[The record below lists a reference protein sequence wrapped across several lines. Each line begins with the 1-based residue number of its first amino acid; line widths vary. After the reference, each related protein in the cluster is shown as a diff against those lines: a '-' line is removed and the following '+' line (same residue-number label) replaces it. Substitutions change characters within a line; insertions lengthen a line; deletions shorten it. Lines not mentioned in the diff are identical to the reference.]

1 MRRSIASLVLLLP
14 ALALMGAG
22 AAEEPP
28 DAAAG
33 GSASAMPETR
43 FNEAPMLAAL
53 VAAGELPPV
62 DERLPLE
69 PAVTWFAPGDVVGTY
84 GGTLTVFHTNE
95 YPWNDLGDETETGGY
110 FGRMVKGSLDVVPS
124 MAKALEFS
132 DDAMALTVHLREGLR
147 WSDGHPM
154 TTDDVVF
161 MYDAMHFNELVPTW
175 NWIPQIKRAIK
186 IDDYTVRL
194 ETDIPY
200 VLMYYKMSTVEG
212 GGWNVFHPK
221 HYLEQWHIDYNPDA
235 EALAKEEGFESWDKA
250 FHHHYWWSPLKDLDK
265 PTHHP
270 WIMTEATATGK
281 RYERNPYYWE
291 VDTEGNQ
298 LPYVDAIQAQIVD
311 QETYHLKIIAGEADV
326 ALLQTS
332 FDNFT
337 LYQENAAAGE
347 YHVNQIP
354 SGLGGAVIVAP
365 NQNHL
370 DPFKREMYR
379 NKRFRQALSLAIN
392 REEIND
398 TVYFGVGVPRQA
410 TIVSDSPYFQDK
422 WAQSYAAYDPQRA
435 SAMLDEL
442 GLTARDRDGYRVE
455 PDGDTFLQVIE
466 YWRAGNLPVLELV
479 KEYWEDVGLKTEIKF
494 YESAAIGVRADAA
507 QHDFYTDRLASPEL
521 RSWMVAGSNWR
532 GGDFAW
538 ARQWHLWMVAN
549 RDVESGAKTLDDF
562 ADGKLP
568 GEEPPEEI
576 KQLNRWI
583 DDWAAGRPGDPDYVE
598 AFTKVFDYHAENV
611 YLIGTVGITPHL
623 YVVKDKLANAPL
635 EYGPSM
641 SWKGDLLVYAS
652 KMFIKG

>member
-1 MRRSIASLVLLLP
+1 M
-14 ALALMGAG
+14 
-22 AAEEPP
+22 
-28 DAAAG
+28 
-33 GSASAMPETR
+33 
-43 FNEAPMLAAL
+43 
-53 VAAGELPPV
+53 
-62 DERLPLE
+62 
-69 PAVTWFAPGDVVGTY
+69 
-84 GGTLTVFHTNE
+84 
-95 YPWNDLGDETETGGY
+95 
-110 FGRMVKGSLDVVPS
+110 
-124 MAKALEFS
+124 
-132 DDAMALTVHLREGLR
+132 
-147 WSDGHPM
+147 
-154 TTDDVVF
+154 
-161 MYDAMHFNELVPTW
+161 
-175 NWIPQIKRAIK
+175 
-186 IDDYTVRL
+186 
-194 ETDIPY
+194 
-200 VLMYYKMSTVEG
+200 
-212 GGWNVFHPK
+212 
-221 HYLEQWHIDYNPDA
+221 
-235 EALAKEEGFESWDKA
+235 
-250 FHHHYWWSPLKDLDK
+250 
-265 PTHHP
+265 
-270 WIMTEATATGK
+270 
-281 RYERNPYYWE
+281 
-291 VDTEGNQ
+291 
-298 LPYVDAIQAQIVD
+298 
-311 QETYHLKIIAGEADV
+311 
-326 ALLQTS
+326 
-332 FDNFT
+332 
-337 LYQENAAAGE
+337 
-347 YHVNQIP
+347 
-354 SGLGGAVIVAP
+354 IVAP

-379 NKRFRQALSLAIN
+379 DKRFRQALSLAIN

-398 TVYFGVGVPRQA
+398 TVFFGVGVPRQA

-435 SAMLDEL
+435 NAMLDQL
-442 GLTARDRDGYRVE
+442 GLTARDRDGYRLE

-641 SWKGDLLVYAS
+641 SWKGDLLVYAA
-652 KMFIKG
+652 KMFIKGLAARGGT